1 MSDIKISVDTTQVTG
16 VDEEVT
22 IIRADGVIDTMTAIE
37 LEKVTNSLL
46 AQKRYNIIV
55 DLGGVD
61 YISSAGWGIFISN
74 IREIRLNNGDIKLAR
89 MIPNV
94 YEIFE
99 LLEFDSILKAFD
111 NIEKAKSDFV
121 HGVVDGVAKADA
133 PAPKPVPVVEKGS
146 GDTAGLGGSGKP
158 SISVTQPQ
166 TSFPRMDPIN
176 TEKDSEFA
184 IEESSPRKS
193 TPKRKLPPH
202 IRKLDEAIM
211 DLVGKD
217 PFLSVGEIRKAIS
230 DEFPGIGFFKTWRTL
245 SRLGLGTKKKRFYF
259 ARTRR
264 FSK

>member
-1 MSDIKISVDTTQVTG
+1 MSDIKISVETTQAPG
-16 VDEEVT
+16 LEAEIT
-22 IIRADGVIDTMTAIE
+22 IIRVDGVIDTMTATE

-46 AQKRYNIIV
+46 GQRRYNIIV

-111 NIEKAKSDFV
+111 NIEKAKNDFGGSETMV
-121 HGVVDGVAKADA
+121 QPKIEVAE
-133 PAPKPVPVVEKGS
+133 PKPVPVGEKAIDQS
-146 GDTAGLGGSGKP
+146 QAVTPISRKPFMATGDVKDGE
-158 SISVTQPQ
+158 
-166 TSFPRMDPIN
+166 N
-176 TEKDSEFA
+176 TEIRDEPDPTSQVNLGPPTL
-184 IEESSPRKS
+184 SSRTTAVADK
-193 TPKRKLPPH
+193 PKT
-202 IRKLDEAIM
+202 LDEAIM
-211 DLVGKD
+211 DVVGKD
-217 PFLSVGEIRKAIS
+217 PFLSIGEIKSAILA
-230 DEFPGIGFFKTWRTL
+230 EFPGTGFFKTWWSLRA
-245 SRLGLGTKKKRFYF
+245 LGLNSKKKRFYF

>member
-1 MSDIKISVDTTQVTG
+1 MSDIKISVETSTAPSSDKEITV
-16 VDEEVT
+16 VRV
-22 IIRADGVIDTMTAIE
+22 DGVIDTMTATE

-46 AQKRYNIIV
+46 SQNRYDIIV

-111 NIEKAKSDFV
+111 NIEKAKADFIGGSAETYSKV
-121 HGVVDGVAKADA
+121 E
-133 PAPKPVPVVEKGS
+133 PKPVAVGTRTKPAAKAETEKS
-146 GDTAGLGGSGKP
+146 KKP
-158 SISVTQPQ
+158 SISMGDTPAI
-166 TSFPRMDPIN
+166 R
-176 TEKDSEFA
+176 TESAKEGVDEKSAPEKLNLESERVVYS
-184 IEESSPRKS
+184 ESGRPRK
-193 TPKRKLPPH
+193 LEDA
-202 IRKLDEAIM
+202 LM
-211 DLVGKD
+211 DIVGKD
-217 PFLSVGEIRKAIS
+217 PFLSVGEIQKAVS
-230 DEFPGIGFFKTWRTL
+230 REFPKTGFLKTWFALR
-245 SRLGLGTKKKRFYF
+245 RLGLSSKKKRFYF